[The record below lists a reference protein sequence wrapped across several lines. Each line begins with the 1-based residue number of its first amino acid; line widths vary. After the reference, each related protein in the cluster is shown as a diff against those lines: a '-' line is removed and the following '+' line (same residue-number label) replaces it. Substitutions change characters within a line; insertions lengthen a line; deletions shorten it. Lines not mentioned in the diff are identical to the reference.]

1 MNNECENTEYDSF
14 LKSLSESWFL
24 LLYLAATAGITGKT
38 MQKMKEENEKV
49 KEYADWCPARKTEC
63 GTGTTYH
70 NLKAEG
76 STRNSTSINDI
87 FTKRQTDRE
96 TAEALKKNILG
107 LVERG
112 LTPSIMDIRYVKLA
126 EYENCEEELK
136 SLYSWR
142 YDDVEENDENYE

>member
-1 MNNECENTEYDSF
+1 MGVN
-14 LKSLSESWFL
+14 
-24 LLYLAATAGITGKT
+24 
-38 MQKMKEENEKV
+38 
-49 KEYADWCPARKTEC
+49 
-63 GTGTTYH
+63 H

-96 TAEALKKNILG
+96 TADTLKKNILG

-126 EYENCEEELK
+126 EYEDREEELAR
-136 SLYSWR
+136 LYSCR
-142 YDDVEENDENYE
+142 YDEIEDNDENYE